1 VEEGGLGSAD
11 DRNRKKPIRRWP
23 SSRVA
28 GPRYEPN
35 PKHKPVP
42 TPGRRGS
49 ICPPDVK
56 TQELLDGSQLVNGK
70 RYATDGERAYCGQCH
85 DRERDLWHGY
95 PVGWEEV
102 PPPVRIG
109 WERSGLVSRRRT
121 RGGRSTR

>member
-1 VEEGGLGSAD
+1 LPSGEIVVEEGGLGSAD
-11 DRNRKKPIRRWP
+11 DRNRKEPIRRWP
-23 SSRVA
+23 PSRVA

-70 RYATDGERAYCGQCH
+70 RYATDGERAYVDSATTVYATSGTVTRWDGKRFH
-85 DRERDLWHGY
+85 LASVS
-95 PVGWEEV
+95 VG
-102 PPPVRIG
+102 
-109 WERSGLVSRRRT
+109 SAAA
-121 RGGRSTR
+121 